1 MSRDT
6 CAFPLLYKME
16 SCMTFRYTYFELN
29 FPFWASSSRPHGCT
43 LQHVWSTANLFP
55 KVSFFFML
63 QGIVNVV
70 RSKYDNK

>member
-29 FPFWASSSRPHGCT
+29 FPFSASTSRPHGCT
-43 LQHVWSTANLFP
+43 LQHVRSTANLFP
-55 KVSFFFML
+55 KVSFFL
-63 QGIVNVV
+63 CC
-70 RSKYDNK
+70 KAL